1 MEPHLSPLQRAL
13 IAGLKGYKCCISP
26 LLGQNCRFYP
36 SCSNY
41 AMEAIKVHGA
51 AIGGWLTVKRII
63 KCNPLHP
70 GGIDPVP
77 EKPSKETE

>member
-1 MEPHLSPLQRAL
+1 
-13 IAGLKGYKCCISP
+13 
-26 LLGQNCRFYP
+26 
-36 SCSNY
+36 
-41 AMEAIKVHGA
+41 MEAIKVHGA